1 LRMSTEKVILHIG
14 DMIYDVS
21 TKARGFLTKRERR
34 IDIFDDD
41 IFIWT
46 IYWFSKNTDFNNLEF
61 MEEQSLNI
69 SIVAG
74 IIELYSIK
82 EGE

>member
-1 LRMSTEKVILHIG
+1 MSTEKVILHIG
-14 DMIYDVS
+14 DMIYDVR

-34 IDIFDDD
+34 IDISDDD

-46 IYWFSKNTDFNNLEF
+46 IYWFSKNTDYNNLEF